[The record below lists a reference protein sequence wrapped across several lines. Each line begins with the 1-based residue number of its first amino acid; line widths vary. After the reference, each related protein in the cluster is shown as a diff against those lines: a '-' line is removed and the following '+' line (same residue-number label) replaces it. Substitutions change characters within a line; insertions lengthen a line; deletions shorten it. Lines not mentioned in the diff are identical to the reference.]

1 MEADPTSSP
10 TTAVDD
16 MKTESDFLAQ
26 AQHAKAALKQF
37 VQVTTNPDFE
47 NADAIKRGALENL
60 MKHTVRI
67 LQSLFS
73 FLLIKVLY

>member
-1 MEADPTSSP
+1 MEADSTSLPS
-10 TTAVDD
+10 TAVDD

-26 AQHAKAALKQF
+26 VQHAKAALKQF
-37 VQVTTNPDFE
+37 VHVTTNKDFE

-67 LQSLFS
+67 F
-73 FLLIKVLY
+73 